1 METKTD
7 ISFGVVPLF
16 KEAGEWQTLIVHQ
29 VSFRGD
35 AFWIFPKG
43 HAEVGE
49 DGQAAALRELQEET
63 GVTDITLLPGDPI
76 IITYSFTHK
85 QVTIDKTVAYY
96 VGHAKNKLTHITQP
110 HEIRELKWCNF
121 TEAKQLL
128 THQNSL
134 FVLAEVEKRLQTK
147 TK

>member
-7 ISFGVVPLF
+7 ISFGVVPLC
-16 KEAGEWQTLIVHQ
+16 KEADEWQVLIVHQ
-29 VSFRGD
+29 ISFRGD

-63 GVTDITLLPGDPI
+63 GVTDIILAPGDPI
-76 IITYSFTHK
+76 IITYSFTHLH
-85 QVTIDKTVAYY
+85 VTIDKTVAYW
-96 VGHAKNKLTHITQP
+96 VGHTKNKSTHITQP
-110 HEIRELKWCNF
+110 HEIRELKWCSF
-121 TEAKQLL
+121 TEAKHFL

-134 FVLAEVEKRLQTK
+134 SVLAEVEKRLQIK
-147 TK
+147 TN